1 MEHSTHDKTKNSKK
15 IYFIMLNEVQNK
27 TLRKL
32 KTKDHENANK

>member
-15 IYFIMLNEVQNK
+15 IYFIMWNELQNQ
-27 TLRKL
+27 TLKNL